1 MTANKNY
8 TTEKKSHHKARRK
21 KQNRDEDQYTDQ
33 YMDLAESIVN
43 KERASAIQSYKE
55 LVQQRKKTSD
65 RAEYGY
71 ELFSY

>member
-1 MTANKNY
+1 MTANINY
-8 TTEKKSHHKARRK
+8 TKETKLHKKARRE
-21 KQNRDEDQYTDQ
+21 KQFKDEDQYTDQ

-43 KERASAIQSYKE
+43 KERASAIKAYKE